1 LSSCWPHR
9 SVRLGRNAGKIL
21 MRHNVRSVTVSQ
33 ISISIV
39 SCFGVTLGAL
49 LFFYAVSP
57 WTDHKVIPL
66 FGSRLSDTAIF
77 GVIGL
82 FCVFVTIQ
90 LLRSKRWAWWFAFV
104 IAAITLGL
112 AIIFLIL
119 VLHPRNDFERSES
132 GFGLGISL
140 CLLIPGA
147 VSTIL
152 LSLPS
157 VRRRFSS
164 SRKIEQPI

>member
-1 LSSCWPHR
+1 
-9 SVRLGRNAGKIL
+9 
-21 MRHNVRSVTVSQ
+21 VRSVPVSQ
-33 ISISIV
+33 ISIGVV
-39 SCFGVTLGAL
+39 SCFGFTLGAL

-57 WTDHKVIPL
+57 WTDHKIIPF
-66 FGSRLSDTAIF
+66 FGSRVLDTAIF

-104 IAAITLGL
+104 ITAITLGL

-119 VLHPRNDFERSES
+119 VLHPRDDFERSEG

-147 VSTIL
+147 ISAIL

-157 VRRRFSS
+157 VRRRFHP
-164 SRKIEQPI
+164 REETDQAI